1 MRGSLVLQFYANHR
15 RRVSSREIGHGREE
29 SQVRLL
35 GVIRSRITRAHPDHH
50 NIAKGMA
57 WVALFVFLG
66 KLTGAAKEM
75 VVAYRYGVG
84 EEVDAYLFVLNLV
97 TWPVG
102 VWFSVLTVV
111 LVPLAAR
118 MRQTASTDLPRFRA
132 ELFGLTLL
140 IALTLAILAWLGLP
154 SLLRARWTGLPATTV
169 ALASEMVRPLVFL
182 MPMGVIISLFSAWT
196 LAGGRHAN
204 TLLEGVPAL
213 AIGLAVLLLPGGI
226 EPLVWGTLAGFAFHI
241 ASLAIPLSGRGEIE
255 PPRFTRQSP
264 HWLPFW
270 QGFGIML
277 AGQALMSFIGII
289 DQFFAAHLGAGAIAT
304 LSYANR
310 VLALILGLGATAVS
324 RATLPIFAKSEAK
337 GEVAQGS
344 RVASHW
350 VRLLF
355 LLGVM
360 ALIVGWGLAPW
371 VVRLLFERGAFTVE
385 DTLAVSQVLRVG
397 LLQIPFYFAALVL
410 VSVLASQR
418 HHKLIAI
425 VASVNLITKLGAN
438 WAFVPLLGVS
448 GIIAGTAFMYMVS
461 FALLWWF
468 SFFLAKQRNSP

>member
-1 MRGSLVLQFYANHR
+1 
-15 RRVSSREIGHGREE
+15 
-29 SQVRLL
+29 
-35 GVIRSRITRAHPDHH
+35 
-50 NIAKGMA
+50 MA

-75 VVAYRYGVG
+75 AVAYRYGVG

-118 MRQTASTDLPRFRA
+118 IRQDAATQLPRFRA
-132 ELFGLTLL
+132 ELFGLTFL
-140 IALTLAILAWLGLP
+140 IGLTLAILAWLGLP

-213 AIGLAVLLLPGGI
+213 AIALTVLMLPGGGI
-226 EPLVWGTLAGFAFHI
+226 EPLVWGTLAGFAFHLT
-241 ASLAIPLSGRGEIE
+241 SLAIPLSGRGEIE
-255 PPRFTRQSP
+255 PPRFTRQSS
-264 HWLPFW
+264 HWLSFW
-270 QGFGIML
+270 QSFGIML
-277 AGQALMSFIGII
+277 AGQALMSFVGII
-289 DQFFAAHLGAGAIAT
+289 DQFFAAHLGTGAIAT

-324 RATLPIFAKSEAK
+324 RATLPVFSKTEVK
-337 GEVAQGS
+337 GASQGH
-344 RVASHW
+344 RLASHW

-360 ALIVGWGLAPW
+360 ALIAGWGLAPW
-371 VVRLLFERGAFTVE
+371 MVRLLFERGAFTVE

-438 WAFVPLLGVS
+438 LAFVPLLGVS
-448 GIIAGTAFMYMVS
+448 GIIAGTAFMYMVG

-468 SFFLAKQRNSP
+468 SFFLAKRRNFL